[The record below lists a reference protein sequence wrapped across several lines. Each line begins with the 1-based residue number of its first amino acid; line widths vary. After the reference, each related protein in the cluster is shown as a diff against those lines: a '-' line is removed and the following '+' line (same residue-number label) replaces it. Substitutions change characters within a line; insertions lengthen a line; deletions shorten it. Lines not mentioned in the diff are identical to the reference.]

1 MVNSMNIAVYIS
13 GHGFGHLAQMA
24 PVLNRIYQ
32 IKPDCSFLLRCS
44 LPESEIRSRLNF
56 QFQLDSCPVDV
67 GVIQKNAVEEDR
79 QASIEL
85 MQEWIGQIDELIQQ
99 EIESLADF
107 NPTIIISNISPLA
120 FPAARALGIPN
131 IALATLDW
139 HSIYS
144 YWLDEDDE
152 IIKKLADA
160 YAQCDLLLTPPMA
173 MHKPVF
179 TTQQQIPL
187 IASRANKVINP
198 VASDRRKKA
207 LLLFGGCG
215 NPPYDLQTL
224 ANMPD
229 WLFLIPDAPDDAP
242 ENVQTIH
249 FNANL
254 RPVDL
259 MPFVDV
265 VLCKPGYGVLS
276 ECWSTDT
283 PIVWVERPDFPEFP
297 MLKEWLEKSF
307 PSRGMSRTDFQHGHW
322 HQALEKAHAHPGS
335 FPACIGNGAFDA
347 ADLLLSTA
355 SPNKT
360 ASPRRCNL
368 SGCQM

>member
-1 MVNSMNIAVYIS
+1 MKIAAYIS

-24 PVLNRIYQ
+24 PVLNRIHH
-32 IKPDCSFLLRCS
+32 IRPDSSFLIRCS
-44 LPESEIRSRLNF
+44 LPEPEIRTRLNF
-56 QFQLDSCPVDV
+56 QFRQEPSPVDV
-67 GVIQKNAVEEDR
+67 GVVQKNAVEEDC

-85 MQEWIGQIDELIQQ
+85 MRTWVKQIDRLIQQ
-99 EIESLADF
+99 EIECLADF

-173 MHKPVF
+173 MHMPVF

-187 IASRANKVINP
+187 IASRANKITNP
-198 VASDRRKKA
+198 VTSNARKKA

-215 NPPYDLQTL
+215 NPPYDLQAL
-224 ANMPD
+224 ANIPD
-229 WLFLIPDAPDDAP
+229 WLFLIPDAPDYAP
-242 ENVQTIH
+242 GNVQAIH
-249 FNANL
+249 FNSET

-259 MPFVDV
+259 MPYVDV
-265 VLCKPGYGVLS
+265 VLCKPGYGILS
-276 ECWSTDT
+276 ECWSTTT
-283 PIVWVERPDFPEFP
+283 PIAWVERPDFPEFP

-307 PSRGMSRTDFQHGHW
+307 PSCGMSRSDFQHGHW

-335 FPACIGNGAFDA
+335 FPICMGNGAFDA
-347 ADLLLSTA
+347 ADLILST
-355 SPNKT
+355 T
-360 ASPRRCNL
+360 
-368 SGCQM
+368 